1 MGLVVLCKLYQHR
14 TVGHKFR
21 AAFEVDEAS
30 GSEVTEDLAKD
41 ISSYLCIVPDDKKAR
56 AQAEQ

>member
-30 GSEVTEDLAKD
+30 GSEEDLAKD